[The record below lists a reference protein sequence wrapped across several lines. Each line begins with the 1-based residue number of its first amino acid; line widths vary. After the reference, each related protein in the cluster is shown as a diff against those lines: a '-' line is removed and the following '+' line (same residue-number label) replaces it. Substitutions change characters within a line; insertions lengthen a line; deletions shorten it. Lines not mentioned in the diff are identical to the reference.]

1 MNWTTSCLG
10 LTKAE
15 AFHGVF
21 TSVAAPKPFIEKSYF
36 PPKPYPSFFFQRSS
50 QKPHLSFS
58 HNARTSKS
66 IGIIREW
73 DYGGPFS
80 SGKRRLRA
88 DGDDDYMVWT
98 SFGVGSKLKLAIE
111 TGIHETIGIELV
123 ALIVNNILTFG
134 AKPAYLALLHSSM
147 VLDDAFSKKVIKGVL
162 DGCRQSGCKFLGEKA
177 IEKVNLYFEGEY
189 DLGCFAKGI
198 VKKDS
203 VIDGKNI
210 VAGDYLIGL
219 PSSAVHWSGFSL
231 VRRALAESG
240 LSLKDQ
246 LPGGCGKPI
255 TLGEALMAPTVI
267 YVKQVLDIISKG
279 GVKAITHITG
289 GGLMDNITRVLP
301 KGLGATIYR
310 DTWEVPAVLK
320 WIQEV
325 GRIEDA
331 VMRRTFGMGIGMVL
345 VVSPEAASRIL
356 QDATS
361 KPSLERHGGNLAYT
375 IGEVSR
381 REGVTYL

>member
-73 DYGGPFS
+73 DYGGPFP
-80 SGKRRLRA
+80 RA
-88 DGDDDYMVWT
+88 REG
-98 SFGVGSKLKLAIE
+98 F
-111 TGIHETIGIELV
+111 ELTV
-123 ALIVNNILTFG
+123 ALIVNNILTFW
-134 AKPAYLALLHSSM
+134 
-147 VLDDAFSKKVIKGVL
+147 SKT
-162 DGCRQSGCKFLGEKA
+162 SA

-267 YVKQVLDIISKG
+267 YVKQVIPYTQTPTFQSNIRMNIRCIVIINDYHFCFEKVLDIISKG

-289 GGLMDNITRVLP
+289 GGLMDNIPESFQRALELP
-301 KGLGATIYR
+301 SIETLGSFLV
-310 DTWEVPAVLK
+310 D
-320 WIQEV
+320 V

-381 REGVTYL
+381 REVSLDISLDKEEKKLQ

>member
-36 PPKPYPSFFFQRSS
+36 PPKRYASLFFQRSS
-50 QKPHLSFS
+50 QKPNLSFS

-66 IGIIREW
+66 IGIIREC
-73 DYGGPFS
+73 DYGGMS
-80 SGKRRLRA
+80 MDKGRLYS
-88 DGDDDYMVWT
+88 DGDDDYGVLILY
-98 SFGVGSKLKLAIE
+98 GVGSKLKLAIE
-111 TGIHETIGIELV
+111 TGIHETIGIDLV

-134 AKPAYLALLHSSM
+134 AKPTHLSTLYSSRL
-147 VLDDAFSKKVIKGVL
+147 LDDALSEKVAKGVL
-162 DGCRQSGCKFLGEKA
+162 DGCRQAGCKFLGETA
-177 IEKVNLYFEGEY
+177 IDKLNYFFEEEY
-189 DLGCFAKGI
+189 DLGCCAGGI

-210 VAGDYLIGL
+210 VAGDYLVGL

-231 VRRALAESG
+231 VRRALAQSDLWLE
-240 LSLKDQ
+240 DQ
-246 LPGGCGKPI
+246 LPGGSGKPI

-279 GVKAITHITG
+279 GVKGIAHITR
-289 GGLMDNITRVLP
+289 GGLTDSILRVLP

-331 VMRRTFGMGIGMVL
+331 VMRRTFGMGIEMVL

-361 KPSLERHGGNLAYT
+361 KPSLERHGGYLAYT